1 MNQTNKLNYIGTF
14 LIIRCWSFST
24 TTVVEGAYAAK
35 RNQKLSLSEQQMV
48 ESWELIFGVLFTQLI
63 KNIILITTSGD
74 VNRRLVTVL
83 ADFAYYMNI
92 QLVLNAACLIY
103 SMLAM
108 STIIIYW
115 VNHRQGI
122 EPTFLRVFDMISG
135 QISPKDIG
143 LTSEAQVVSL
153 VRRADVMFKAIQV
166 FVDRIAIIIAGLAYS
181 VPGFQNSSIVES
193 IIYVLPNTIW
203 FDLCMHYCYNV
214 FLYKTVYLY
223 IMCSYLKMKIGSVD
237 EVMKLSFKLRR
248 RSLIVI
254 IKKLYDIFEEINE
267 YNTTYWSKYL
277 FVFWLSFGS
286 IGVGCLSVVLK
297 GSLDT
302 MMTITW
308 SLITFYLFAVFLL
321 VILTTASVNSV
332 INRMYCELNLLF
344 SHYSNESK
352 GKQNL
357 RFRIRTLI
365 KVIMIWNINLFCSIM
380 NF

>member
-1 MNQTNKLNYIGTF
+1 MDLSNPIPVNLRVSSASRHLYIRG
-14 LIIRCWSFST
+14 LSHIQNGP
-24 TTVVEGAYAAK
+24 EK
-35 RNQKLSLSEQQMV
+35 RHFIYNPK
-48 ESWELIFGVLFTQLI
+48 LIFGVLFTQLI
-63 KNIILITTSGD
+63 KNTILMTTSGD
-74 VNRRLVTVL
+74 VNRQLVTVL

-103 SMLAM
+103 NMLAM

-115 VNHRQGI
+115 LNHKRGI

-135 QISPKDIG
+135 QTSPKDIG

-153 VRRADVMFKAIQV
+153 VRRADVLFKAIQI
-166 FVDRIAIIIAGLAYS
+166 FVDRIAIVVAGLAYS

-193 IIYVLPNTIW
+193 IVYVLPNTIW

-214 FLYKTVYLY
+214 FLFKTVYLY

-237 EVMKLSFKLRR
+237 EQMKLSFKSRR
-248 RSLIVI
+248 RSLMVI
-254 IKKLYDIFEEINE
+254 INKLYDIFEEINE

-277 FVFWLSFGS
+277 FAFWLSFGS

-302 MMTITW
+302 IMTITW

-321 VILTTASVNSV
+321 VILTTASVNST
-332 INRMYCELNLLF
+332 INRMYCKCNSLF
-344 SHYSNESK
+344 IHYSIESK
-352 GKQNL
+352 AKQNL
-357 RFRIRTLI
+357 RFRLKTLI
-365 KVIMIWNINLFCSIM
+365 KVIMN
-380 NF
+380 